1 MNLSA
6 PAALQGRLFSL
17 REGLEAV
24 LVIAIILSFLKRTGM
39 EELGRFVW
47 YGVFAASLLCI
58 TAGSL
63 LFSLA
68 GSLSDEAG
76 EVFEI
81 TVTFMAA
88 GMLTFMIVW
97 MKRHGQEVKSGMEL
111 KARRASRSA
120 SPVAI
125 SLLAFAT
132 VGREGLETVLF
143 LQANASASGP
153 GSTITGAIAGFST
166 AAITG
171 VALYKGVYHLN
182 LKKFFDITGILLMIF
197 AAGIIGNAV
206 HEIVSSGILPAV
218 LSEPVW
224 NTGALLSHRDG
235 FGAVL
240 HSLFGYRADPDL
252 LQVISYWL
260 YLGIMTWVYFRPRLG
275 WSRLGRGLLGRG

>member
-1 MNLSA
+1 MVSSLVIT
-6 PAALQGRLFSL
+6 L

-47 YGVFAASLLCI
+47 YGVLAASLLCI

-97 MKRHGQEVKSGMEL
+97 MKRHGRELKSGMEM

-132 VGREGLETVLF
+132 VGREGLEILRYHRHPFDDLRGGDHRQRRPRNRVIRDPAGSSIGAGMEYRRF
-143 LQANASASGP
+143 AQPSGWFRGRAAFIVWLQGRPRTASGDIILAVSWNHDLGLFQATP
-153 GSTITGAIAGFST
+153 GL
-166 AAITG
+166 
-171 VALYKGVYHLN
+171 VAVR
-182 LKKFFDITGILLMIF
+182 
-197 AAGIIGNAV
+197 
-206 HEIVSSGILPAV
+206 P
-218 LSEPVW
+218 
-224 NTGALLSHRDG
+224 
-235 FGAVL
+235 
-240 HSLFGYRADPDL
+240 
-252 LQVISYWL
+252 WL
-260 YLGIMTWVYFRPRLG
+260 A
-275 WSRLGRGLLGRG
+275 WSRVMKENA